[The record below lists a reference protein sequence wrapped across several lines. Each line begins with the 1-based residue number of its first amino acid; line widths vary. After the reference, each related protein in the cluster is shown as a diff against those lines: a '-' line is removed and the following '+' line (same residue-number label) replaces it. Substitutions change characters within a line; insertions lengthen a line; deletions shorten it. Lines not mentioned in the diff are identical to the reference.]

1 VNSSQGRPTVHDA
14 RLYAP
19 AVQRNRD
26 IILASLRSI
35 LPARGLVLEVA
46 SGSGE
51 HIAHLASALDN
62 LIFQPSD
69 QDATAIASI
78 DAWVMHSGLTNVRP
92 AIVLDA
98 ALDPWPVAS
107 ADAVLCINMIHISPW
122 AATVGLFRNAA
133 RVLPPGGVMVL
144 YGPFDRAG
152 VPLAPSNAA
161 FDAALRARDPAWG
174 LRRLEDL
181 SDLAAGFAA
190 PEIIEVPANNLVV
203 IYRRQPAPVGVDGSK
218 DGKAR

>member
-1 VNSSQGRPTVHDA
+1 MNFRGVMLTTMGLRSYDLDFNQGRPIVHDA

-26 IILASLRSI
+26 IVLASLRSI

-51 HIAHLASALDN
+51 HIVHLASALDN

-69 QDATAIASI
+69 QNATAIASS
-78 DAWVMHSGLTNVRP
+78 DAWVGHSGVTNVRP

-98 ALDPWPVAS
+98 ALDSWPVAS

-152 VPLAPSNAA
+152 VPLAPSNVA
-161 FDAALRARDPAWG
+161 FDAALRARSGLGTAPARRPERSRG
-174 LRRLEDL
+174 RLR
-181 SDLAAGFAA
+181 
-190 PEIIEVPANNLVV
+190 V
-203 IYRRQPAPVGVDGSK
+203 
-218 DGKAR
+218 ARDH